1 MQFLANFLTNTFA
14 YIGVYYLVYIIWT
27 QMEIIKFGEI
37 KPSKRD
43 TIICL
48 SLSFIVSLVLAIMR

>member
-1 MQFLANFLTNTFA
+1 MQFLANLSTNIFVFF
-14 YIGVYYLVYIIWT
+14 GVYYLIYIIWT